1 MFRVH
6 IAVEG
11 KTEVP
16 EGRVFTLN
24 WQILNLSCV
33 SRMLTGKVPAPRLEL
48 LNGSRG
54 KTSRSFSME
63 VSTNKSLV
71 CLLITLQ

>member
-1 MFRVH
+1 MFRVPGD
-6 IAVEG
+6 VEG

-16 EGRVFTLN
+16 EKRVFTLN

-33 SRMLTGKVPAPRLEL
+33 SRMLTGKVLAPHPDL

-63 VSTNKSLV
+63 VSTNKSLL
-71 CLLITLQ
+71 CLMITLQ